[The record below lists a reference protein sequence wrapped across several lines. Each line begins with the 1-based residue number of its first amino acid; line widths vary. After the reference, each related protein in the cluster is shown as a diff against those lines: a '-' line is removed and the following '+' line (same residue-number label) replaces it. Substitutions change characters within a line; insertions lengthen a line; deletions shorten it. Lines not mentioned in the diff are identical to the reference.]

1 MILGRNTKDVSNG
14 GVGEDETLRENGA
27 TTQVRLVHDWA
38 GEGRGRFGR
47 KKKVER
53 RKSVLDYEYKRHN
66 DPRRSISS
74 VRESERR
81 SLFRS
86 IHVRI
91 IIGTSVK
98 HLCQDVER
106 RR

>member
-1 MILGRNTKDVSNG
+1 M
-14 GVGEDETLRENGA
+14 
-27 TTQVRLVHDWA
+27 HDWA
-38 GEGRGRFGR
+38 DKGRGCFGR
-47 KKKVER
+47 KENFER
-53 RKSVLDYEYKRHN
+53 RNSVLDDEYKRPN
-66 DPRRSISS
+66 DPRRSGSS